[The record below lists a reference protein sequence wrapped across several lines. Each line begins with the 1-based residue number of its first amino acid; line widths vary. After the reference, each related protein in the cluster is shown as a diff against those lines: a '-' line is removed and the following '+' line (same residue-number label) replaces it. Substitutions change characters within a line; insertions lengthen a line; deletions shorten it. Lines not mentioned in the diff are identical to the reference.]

1 MKFLC
6 PNCKK
11 KYRINDNQLPAGG
24 AQLTCKNCNT
34 RFWVPKSGPKG
45 SGAAQNPPTADIPV
59 ALAVDEAA
67 AAGTSGTETPTAEQ
81 KDSEPQ
87 SPDTETVDAQLSPE
101 QQQLNQLIAQND
113 TQAAAELLLELI
125 KAAIANRDFPQAESW
140 RDKLYEVAPDAL
152 GETVIANELIE
163 EGRGQAIDQKHLGVF
178 RTLYNRL
185 DPEET
190 NALYFAL
197 KPVTVKALEPVYRQ
211 GEFVSN
217 LYLVQDGRLKLVYN
231 DPRSEKEIFL
241 KELYPGDVANVEPFL
256 SFTGN
261 TVTMVAQSDATLMVL
276 EKAVLTEWKDTLPT
290 LETKLA
296 DYCQPQENIR
306 ALVQKAG
313 LNIRAHSR
321 LQTNLKTMVQLLG
334 PDGRPSRPP
343 FSVNLHDISMGG
355 LCYETRMDRKEEAA
369 KMLGTRLHMQADYIT
384 PHGKQ
389 TMQRKGKIVAV
400 RLQPFGA
407 STIHIQFDR
416 LLDKS
421 TIFDISQL
429 DPSPEAP

>member
-11 KYRINDNQLPAGG
+11 KYRISADKLPANG
-24 AQLTCKNCNT
+24 AQLSCKHCNT
-34 RFWVPKSGPKG
+34 RFLVPKTGPVSGEQATNSSATG
-45 SGAAQNPPTADIPV
+45 LPV
-59 ALAVDEAA
+59 ALAISEASLPENPA
-67 AAGTSGTETPTAEQ
+67 NDTATAE
-81 KDSEPQ
+81 KKAESPQ
-87 SPDTETVDAQLSPE
+87 SPDTEIIDAGLSPE
-101 QQQLNQLIAQND
+101 QKRLNQFIANND
-113 TQAAAELLLELI
+113 TQSAAELLLELI
-125 KAAIANRDFPQAESW
+125 KTAIANTDFPQAESW

-152 GETVIANELIE
+152 SETVIANELIE
-163 EGRGQAIDQKHLGVF
+163 EGRGQAIDQKHLGIF
-178 RTLYNRL
+178 RALYNRL

-197 KPVTVKALEPVYRQ
+197 KSMKVKALEPVYRQ
-211 GEFVSN
+211 GEFASN
-217 LYLVQDGRLKLVYN
+217 LHLVQDGRLKLVYN

-241 KELYPGDVANVEPFL
+241 KELYPGDVANVEPFF

-276 EKAVLTEWKDTLPT
+276 EKSVLTEWKDTLPT

-321 LQTNLKTMVQLLG
+321 LLTNLKTMVQLLG

-343 FSVNLHDISMGG
+343 FSVNLHDISLGG

-369 KMLGTRLHMQADYIT
+369 KLLGTRLHMQADYIT

-407 STIHIQFDR
+407 STIHIQFER
-416 LLDKS
+416 LLDKN
-421 TIFDISQL
+421 TIYDISQL
-429 DPSPEAP
+429 DPTPDSP